1 MRRYTRLALEMAVA
15 IAVLCMGFALPLL
28 RGATGTSTQ
37 SALATAG
44 GTESPLVAFHVEL
57 NVPGVVDGNFAE
69 FSGLGNQSAVVKRV
83 QHGVSQ
89 EVPGAAQPYSFVLA
103 RGIASAMDVWQW
115 RALVLQNPANARKN
129 GTLTIYDEQSRVI
142 AEWTFVRGWPYQ
154 YQVDNTVGDS
164 GVERVWVMCDSMT
177 RVK

>member
-28 RGATGTSTQ
+28 RGATVTSTQ
-37 SALATAG
+37 SALATG
-44 GTESPLVAFHVEL
+44 GAEDPIVTFHVEL

-103 RGIASAMDVWQW
+103 RGISSSMDVWQW
-115 RALVLQNPANARKN
+115 RALVLRNPAIARKD
-129 GTLTIYDEQSRVI
+129 GTLTFYDEKLNVI

-154 YQVDNTVGDS
+154 YQVDNS
-164 GVERVWVMCDSMT
+164 GGQSVERVWVMCDSMT